1 MEAVALQSI
10 LAPQELDPTHL
21 RHDGGGASHPAV
33 RAGAA
38 ADRIKAVA
46 ECCLETHR
54 AAMALASL
62 NVDVDP
68 RHTTCATIW
77 GDDRLEEAV
86 NFAVR
91 S

>member
-1 MEAVALQSI
+1 MEV
-10 LAPQELDPTHL
+10 
-21 RHDGGGASHPAV
+21 
-33 RAGAA
+33 
-38 ADRIKAVA
+38 VA
-46 ECCLETHR
+46 ERRLETHR